1 MLNLTFWTV
10 VVILIVAIIE
20 LLRRKVIREK
30 YAIVWLLMAFLL
42 VGGALFPNL
51 VNQISRN
58 LGFQYL
64 SNFVLFLFAVINL
77 LIAMQLSL
85 SLGKVENQ
93 AQTLAEEIALIKES
107 ISSNRNP

>member
-1 MLNLTFWTV
+1 VLNLTFWFV

-20 LLRRKVIREK
+20 LLRRRVIREK
-30 YAIVWLLMAFLL
+30 YAIVWLVTALLL
-42 VGGALFPNL
+42 VSGALFPNL

-64 SNFVLFLFAVINL
+64 SNFVLFLFAILNL

-93 AQTLAEEIALIKES
+93 AQTLAEEIALINEKLHGDD
-107 ISSNRNP
+107 

>member
-1 MLNLTFWTV
+1 MLNYTYWV
-10 VVILIVAIIE
+10 IVIILIGSIFE
-20 LLRRKVIREK
+20 LLRRKVLREK
-30 YAIVWLLMAFLL
+30 YAIVWLVMALMLIA
-42 VGGALFPNL
+42 GALFPNL
-51 VNQISRN
+51 VNRLSRQ

-93 AQTLAEEIALIKES
+93 AQTLAEEIALIKENTS
-107 ISSNRNP
+107 K

>member
-10 VVILIVAIIE
+10 VVVLIVAIIE

-30 YAIVWLLMAFLL
+30 YAVVWLLMALLL